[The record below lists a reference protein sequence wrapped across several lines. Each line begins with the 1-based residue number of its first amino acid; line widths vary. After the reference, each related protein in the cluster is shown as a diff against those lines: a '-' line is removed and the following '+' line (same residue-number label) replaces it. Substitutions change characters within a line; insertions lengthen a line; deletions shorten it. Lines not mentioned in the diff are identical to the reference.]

1 MLADP
6 GEQLDADATA
16 ISRSVAP
23 AQDTET
29 DAERSPAL
37 AAAMTRRERLRAAR
51 ATERGATG
59 GAALELDPEELI
71 KRPLRRRRRWWV
83 PLAVLLGVA
92 LLAAQV
98 LYFQFDEWAKNPQ
111 FRPVYEWL
119 CTRLRCQ
126 LPVMRSI
133 AAIYSKNLVVRTHP
147 DAPGML
153 MVDAVI
159 VNQAPF
165 PQPFPVIELRF
176 SSLSGS
182 LIAARRYRPEEYL
195 AGELAGAS
203 LMASLT
209 PIHIA
214 FRVSDPGNEAVNY
227 VLVFR

>member
-1 MLADP
+1 M
-6 GEQLDADATA
+6 T
-16 ISRSVAP
+16 SAP
-23 AQDTET
+23 AQMCWRTPARQPDATPLPSRSPSRRAE
-29 DAERSPAL
+29 DAETEQRRSPAL
-37 AAAMTRRERLRAAR
+37 AAAMARRARLRAAHATDAPTAR
-51 ATERGATG
+51 ASTAA
-59 GAALELDPEELI
+59 AALELDPDELI

-83 PLAVLLGVA
+83 PLALLLGVA
-92 LLAAQV
+92 LLAGQV

-119 CTRLRCQ
+119 CTRLHCQ

-133 AAIYSKNLVVRTHP
+133 AAIYSKNLVVRAHP

-182 LIAARRYRPEEYL
+182 LIAARRIDL
-195 AGELAGAS
+195 KS
-203 LMASLT
+203 IS
-209 PIHIA
+209 
-214 FRVSDPGNEAVNY
+214 RVNLRA
-227 VLVFR
+227 LR